1 MKTGRYS
8 FSQLL
13 NSPEIEQ
20 IIIPEIQRDYVWNV
34 KNVDGLLNS
43 IFSKYESKTKINLVI
58 QTDEGE
64 VSGQLGKY
72 LTKEYSRLCFSTKI
86 GFIYA
91 YHDFDYPGKFFLI
104 DGQQRITTL
113 FLLLLALYSKQKD
126 KWDYFR
132 QHYFSQNL
140 PKLDYRVREIT
151 HDFMVSLIDH
161 ELRSP
166 EKKFEKENVYYG
178 NLYDNDITTKT
189 INDNYQ
195 AIKEL
200 INERGD
206 SLNIS
211 ELIDY
216 LENYVEFNFFDT
228 NISSQG
234 ERLYLY
240 MNSRGESLS
249 YQETIKAL
257 LISKCNDTDKD
268 EFGLLWEKWQDFFW
282 NHRGNNRNADEG
294 LQNFIKWSVILHMCS
309 VENVIIKDA
318 DVKNKGKQSYNEIKE
333 DYIRVE
339 QDREKNQTQFDT
351 YIMTYIR
358 DNDFS
363 PYWLNNVMSA
373 IKRLSNLEKEIDI
386 FHTFIHDGWLSKTT
400 NTIDYVTLLGVL
412 RFLMRFPS
420 ADAKHIKR
428 LGMFLKN
435 KTYDGSRRKNP
446 DAAAIASINMVNSIP
461 QEDFMA
467 SGPYSLCSPFDEKV
481 FSLIRNNEE
490 WEQALYIFVQ
500 DTKLEDFLEGDASCL
515 LLCGESPEEFVK
527 NIKQFKNNILSHKED
542 AFLRKELLRYGD
554 YSIDEKGGSHHLT
567 KPDWL
572 QRANWITNDD
582 EWRLVLNKKDFV
594 EKNLNPY
601 LKGDT
606 PSISQGEWFDW
617 FIDDDFDLFVGKYK
631 FLYNEDLNRIIIL
644 NGAQAGEFN
653 SWYMETMIFEQLFNK
668 MLPSNV
674 IWKYKYDTCVIPF
687 VIKEGALSYLN
698 ENETPYDQRS
708 NYFIDLV
715 FTWKD
720 NGESRWDMALGK
732 RNYEVTEKVND
743 WGFVKKDN
751 KLWKKVYK
759 NNCNLNLKEN
769 IQTLIAKLM
778 EMGKSELPKYV
789 NYFFE
794 SPELYE

>member
-20 IIIPEIQRDYVWNV
+20 IIVPEIQRDYVWTV
-34 KNVDGLLNS
+34 KNIEGLLNS
-43 IFSKYESKTKINLVI
+43 IFSKYESKSKINLVVK
-58 QTDEGE
+58 TDEGE

-72 LTKEYSRLCFSTKI
+72 LTKEYSRLRFSMKI

-113 FLLLLALYSKQKD
+113 YLLLLALYSKQKD
-126 KWDYFR
+126 RWDYFR

-166 EKKFEKENVYYG
+166 EKDFKKENTYYG

-195 AIKEL
+195 AIKDIIKEK
-200 INERGD
+200 GD
-206 SLNIS
+206 SLCIS

-216 LENYVEFNFFDT
+216 IENYVEFNFFDT

-257 LISKCNDTDKD
+257 LISKCNDADKN
-268 EFGLLWEKWQDFFW
+268 EFGLQWEKWQDFFW
-282 NHRGNNRNADEG
+282 KHRGNNRNADEG
-294 LQNFIKWSVILHMCS
+294 LQNFLKWSVILHMCS
-309 VENVIIKDA
+309 VENVKLKDA
-318 DVKNKGKQSYNEIKE
+318 NIKNKGKQSYKEIKE

-339 QDREKNQTQFDT
+339 QDGEKNQTQFDT
-351 YIMTYIR
+351 YIRTYIR
-358 DNDFS
+358 ENEFS
-363 PYWLNNVMSA
+363 PNWLNNVMSA
-373 IKRLSNLEKEIDI
+373 VIRLSELENEIDVYSV
-386 FHTFIHDGWLSKTT
+386 FIHNGWLSKTT
-400 NTIDYVTLLGVL
+400 TTIDYVTLLGVL
-412 RFLMRFPS
+412 RYLMRFPS
-420 ADAKHIKR
+420 ADVKQIKR

-446 DAAAIASINMVNSIP
+446 DATTIDSISMINSFS
-461 QEDFMA
+461 QEDFIET
-467 SGPYSLCSPFDEKV
+467 GPFALCSAFDEKV

-490 WEQALYIFVQ
+490 WGHALDILVKDSELETFV
-500 DTKLEDFLEGDASCL
+500 EGDASCL
-515 LLCGESPEEFVK
+515 LSCSESPEELVE
-527 NIKQFKNNILSHKED
+527 NIKKFKDSIYYRRGDPH
-542 AFLRKELLRYGD
+542 LRKELLRYGD
-554 YSIDEKGGSHHLT
+554 FSKKENGGSHHLT
-567 KPDWL
+567 YPAWL
-572 QRANWITNDD
+572 QRANWLTDDND
-582 EWRLVLNKKDFV
+582 WRMFLNDTKNV
-594 EKNLNPY
+594 EIILKPY

-606 PSISQGEWFDW
+606 PDLKQDEWFNW
-617 FIDDDFDLFVGKYK
+617 FVDDDFDLFVGKYK
-631 FLYNEDLNRIIIL
+631 FLCNDDLNRIIIL
-644 NGAQAGEFN
+644 KGTQAGEYN
-653 SWYMETMIFEQLFNK
+653 SWYLETMMFEQLYNK
-668 MLPSNV
+668 RLQSNV
-674 IWKYKYDTCVIPF
+674 IWRYKYDTCVIPF
-687 VIKEGALSYLN
+687 VIKDGTLSYFN
-698 ENETPYDQRS
+698 EKETPYDQLN
-708 NYFIDLV
+708 NYYIDLV

-720 NGESRWDMALGK
+720 NGESSWDMALGK
-732 RNYEVTEKVND
+732 RNYEVIEKTND
-743 WGFVKKDN
+743 WGFVKKDD
-751 KLWKKVYK
+751 KLWKKIYENK
-759 NNCNLNLKEN
+759 SNLNLKEN
-769 IQTLIAKLM
+769 IQALIDKLT
-778 EMGKSELPKYV
+778 EMCKTEFPKYV

-794 SPELYE
+794 SSKGL